1 MWGGGNKAEYIK
13 RRRTTN
19 CVTLDAIF
27 IRYQEK
33 ETWPVN
39 VMIPKN
45 SRNAAHKKQ

>member
-1 MWGGGNKAEYIK
+1 MWSIGNKAEYIK
-13 RRRTTN
+13 RWRPTN
-19 CVTLDAIF
+19 YVTLDAIF

>member
-1 MWGGGNKAEYIK
+1 MWSIGNKAEHIK
-13 RRRTTN
+13 RWRPTKYF
-19 CVTLDAIF
+19 TLDAMF

-39 VMIPKN
+39 VMIPKS

>member
-1 MWGGGNKAEYIK
+1 MWSIGNKAEHIK
-13 RRRTTN
+13 RWRTTN